1 MTSVASVVGGRVGDE
16 RERREREGGRVSEY
30 KRASQPFASAN
41 GGGERSERGEARR
54 V

>member
-16 RERREREGGRVSEY
+16 RERREREGGR
-30 KRASQPFASAN
+30 ASQPFASAN